1 MGIPNWAISGGA
13 NFLGNKYRHG
23 EAQVHGSCS
32 QAVAQRRQRKDEWRE
47 AVGPTG
53 HWSLRHRTQ
62 EADLEGEQ
70 AQRLADE
77 HALRVTHHLQVYI

>member
-1 MGIPNWAISGGA
+1 MYIIILAI
-13 NFLGNKYRHG
+13 FLKISNRHG
-23 EAQVHGSCS
+23 QAQVHGAGS

-47 AVGPTG
+47 ALGRAG

-70 AQRLADE
+70 A
-77 HALRVTHHLQVYI
+77 